1 MDSIQDFITT
11 WTGLS
16 GTAQDKLISS
26 LLILLV
32 LGLIHAVIRRLVA
45 RRVEDVGQRY
55 YWSRIVTY
63 VLVAVSVVLVARVW
77 FQGVTSLLNYLGL
90 VSAGLVIALHDPVA
104 NMAGWL
110 FILWRRPFQVGDRVE
125 IAGTR
130 GDVIDIRLFQ
140 FSVLE
145 TGNWVQADQSTG
157 RIVHVPNGKV
167 LREALAN
174 YTKGFQFIWHEI
186 PVLITFESDWKKA
199 EEILNRVVHDEVEV
213 LGQGAEEQ
221 IRRTARKYMIYYGKL
236 TPIVYLEVADSG
248 VLLTIRY
255 LVDPRHRRGTEQA
268 IWRAILEAFGEADDI
283 DFAYPTTR
291 YYDNRME
298 GRPGA
303 RAGQGPP
310 LPPTSD

>member
-1 MDSIQDFITT
+1 MEGIQEFITS
-11 WTGLS
+11 WTGLTEATQ
-16 GTAQDKLISS
+16 GKLFSS

-32 LGLIHAVIRRLVA
+32 VGLIRAVIRRVLA
-45 RRVEDVGQRY
+45 RRIQDVGQRY
-55 YWSRIVTY
+55 YWTRILTY
-63 VLVAVSVVLVARVW
+63 VLVAVTIVLVGRVW
-77 FQGVTSLLNYLGL
+77 FRGVTSLLNYLAV
-90 VSAGLVIALHDPVA
+90 VSAGLVIALHQPVA

-125 IAGTR
+125 IAGTK

-140 FSVLE
+140 FSLLE

-167 LREALAN
+167 LSEPLAN

-186 PVLITFESDWKKA
+186 PVLITFESDWKRA
-199 EEILNRVVHDEVEV
+199 EEILSRVIHEEVGGFS
-213 LGQGAEEQ
+213 LGAEEQ

-255 LVDPRHRRGTEQA
+255 LVNPRHRRGTEQA
-268 IWRAILEAFGEADDI
+268 IWRSILEAFAAEADI

-298 GRPGA
+298 GRPGT
-303 RAGQGPP
+303 RGGGGPP
-310 LPPTSD
+310 LPPTSE